1 MYRFKS
7 KLIVI
12 IFSVIAGITL
22 LSAYMNQKGEKNKNP
37 KLLFIMTDQQRY
49 DALSITGNTVLGTPN
64 LDRLAES
71 Y

>member
-12 IFSVIAGITL
+12 IFSVLAGITL

-49 DALSITGNTVLGTPN
+49 DALSITGNTVLGTHN